1 MLFFNSL
8 FTSCCLNN
16 FRCAVVLNVCV
27 AFLYIYIYTYI
38 DTYIHTY
45 IHTYETRL
53 CICSVREGIT
63 YVHRQPHESTYT
75 YMKRL
80 VKYYEKEQVSVCVYI

>member
-27 AFLYIYIYTYI
+27 AFLYIYIYI
-38 DTYIHTY
+38 HRYIHTY
-45 IHTYETRL
+45 IHTYIHMKL
-53 CICSVREGIT
+53 DYVYAQSVKVLR
-63 YVHRQPHESTYT
+63 
-75 YMKRL
+75 M
-80 VKYYEKEQVSVCVYI
+80 YIDNHMNQRIRT